1 MSRAGQRLEVRK
13 TRTTL
18 KFRTPRQGKQKPF
31 PGCAYLHDTRK
42 LEAQYAAKYE
52 ELSDAYIEAATKV
65 LGQIFEDAAILAAG
79 DRLGL
84 GPDMAGAF
92 IAAYAINGI
101 KIIDGVEKHGLEHVQ
116 ENVDKRLKAI
126 VGEEKFVPWAKR
138 YGLKKKSNEQNEKTD
153 EEAQP

>member
-1 MSRAGQRLEVRK
+1 MPRYGEMLPGRK
-13 TRTTL
+13 TKVKITSR
-18 KFRTPRQGKQKPF
+18 PHNQGKQKAP

-42 LEAQYAAKYE
+42 LEAQYAAKYA

-116 ENVDKRLKAI
+116 ENVDERLKAI
-126 VGEEKFVPWAKR
+126 VGEEKFAPWAKR